1 MDYLAIVSVENN
13 RVTKFMDFD
22 NQADADAHV
31 AAQGGF
37 SFHNDQGWL
46 IADLYIDG
54 QTATESPPAGT
65 VEGVKAAASRLILS
79 LAPDWQQRNYI
90 ARGSELI
97 RKVQT
102 GGTLT
107 PEEEA
112 EETAMQAL
120 WTTVKA
126 IRAKSDELEAISPIP
141 ADYAAQLE
149 AVAST

>member
-13 RVTKFMDFD
+13 RVAKFMDFD

-31 AAQGGF
+31 ATHGGF
-37 SFHNDQGWL
+37 SFHNINNWKID
-46 IADLYIDG
+46 DLYVDG
-54 QTATESPPAGT
+54 QTVTESPKAGT
-65 VEGVKAAASRLILS
+65 EEGVKAAASRLILS
-79 LAPDWQQRNYI
+79 IAPDWKQRNYI
-90 ARGSELI
+90 ARGAELI
-97 RKVQT
+97 RKVQL

-107 PEEEA
+107 TEEEA
-112 EETAMQAL
+112 EETAMQGL

-126 IRAKSDELEAISPIP
+126 IRAKSDELEAMSPIP